1 MKNFNYVLRNI
12 TILLVVAVTLNSCSE
27 SNEGVLIDNAA
38 NDAVELARSAEVD
51 AASSSVTDIVTEI
64 FEFDE
69 ANPNSRV

>member
-27 SNEGVLIDNAA
+27 SNEDVLIDNAA

-64 FEFDE
+64 F
-69 ANPNSRV
+69 